1 MADNYLEKQYA
12 DYEAR
17 KAAWERTRKYGKS
30 KPTAKKSKI
39 KNHIDDQKG
48 KQEEGVNGLQRSE
61 YLSLFVVATS
71 EWNLYLSLLQF
82 V

>member
-12 DYEAR
+12 DYETR

-30 KPTAKKSKI
+30 KPTAKKSKT

-48 KQEEGVNGLQRSE
+48 K
-61 YLSLFVVATS
+61 
-71 EWNLYLSLLQF
+71 
-82 V
+82 